1 MNHAPN
7 NNHSTRVLD
16 DQEKMIVKALVRDPR
31 LSDNQIG
38 KLTGVPTPTVRRK
51 RRKLEE
57 ESLLT
62 YFAALDMQETGT
74 GTFGA
79 RHLYIIKFRIGI
91 TLKQIVDE
99 IKSEPNVRTI
109 FTDLIYESHIA
120 EIEGRIALVMIIEGK
135 NSAGARCRRTIPR
148 LLGETAKASEPF
160 IRQVFIGATRAEGRH
175 GVRAQA
181 LRHPQARLQRDPHL
195 DHRRRRVLVRR
206 EPVLQDHRLQGH
218 AAHRAAGA
226 VLHRPADPAMETA
239 LALVHSRFSTNTFPS
254 WDRAHPY
261 RYIAHN
267 GEINTLRGNINW
279 MHARRRCSN
288 PTCSARTSRR
298 SCRSSIRTA
307 AIRRCSTIASSC
319 SCSGRSLPHAM
330 MMMIPEPWSNHE
342 SMSDDKRPSTN
353 ITPA

>member
-135 NSAGARCRRTIPR
+135 NDADIVENVQGKIVPSLRKNHGPESIEEISTIR
-148 LLGETAKASEPF
+148 LLGP
-160 IRQVFIGATRAEGRH
+160 IRVFHNYVPLVNMRL
-175 GVRAQA
+175 GV
-181 LRHPQARLQRDPHL
+181 
-195 DHRRRRVLVRR
+195 VS
-206 EPVLQDHRLQGH
+206 
-218 AAHRAAGA
+218 
-226 VLHRPADPAMETA
+226 ADWPK
-239 LALVHSRFSTNTFPS
+239 
-254 WDRAHPY
+254 D
-261 RYIAHN
+261 
-267 GEINTLRGNINW
+267 
-279 MHARRRCSN
+279 
-288 PTCSARTSRR
+288 
-298 SCRSSIRTA
+298 
-307 AIRRCSTIASSC
+307 AIFV
-319 SCSGRSLPHAM
+319 G
-330 MMMIPEPWSNHE
+330 
-342 SMSDDKRPSTN
+342 
-353 ITPA
+353 